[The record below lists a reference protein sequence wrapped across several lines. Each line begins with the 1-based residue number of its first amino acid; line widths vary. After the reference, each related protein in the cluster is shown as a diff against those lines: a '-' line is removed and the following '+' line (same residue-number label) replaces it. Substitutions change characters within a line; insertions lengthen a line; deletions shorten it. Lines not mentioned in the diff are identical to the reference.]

1 MNVVFHGIVLHI
13 MRYGDTSAIIKC
25 FTENGLRSFLYKGAR
40 NKRNKSRF
48 NRLHP
53 MCRVE
58 IVASDKGGEGLITLR
73 EVEAV
78 TEPIQLDPYR
88 MAMASFLAEVLMK
101 ALREEPSAERLMR
114 FLNGLS
120 DLIIEVHLEPSFLV
134 QALNELAFFLGI
146 QPEMSRGAFFDLRN
160 GCFQDQLPDHADHL
174 AGSEANMFY
183 QAVEDVVQLQN
194 HIQRNM
200 ALRCWLRYFQVQLD
214 GFGTIKSLDVI
225 ETVFYD

>member
-1 MNVVFHGIVLHI
+1 MNVVFHGIVLHM

-40 NKRNKSRF
+40 NKRNKGRF
-48 NRLHP
+48 NRLYP

-73 EVEAV
+73 EIEAV
-78 TEPIQLDPYR
+78 SDPVHPDPYR
-88 MAMASFLAEVLMK
+88 MAMAAFLAEVLMK
-101 ALREEPSAERLMR
+101 ALREEPGADRLMR

-120 DLIIEVHLEPSFLV
+120 DLMIEERLEPSFLV
-134 QALNELAFFLGI
+134 QALNELAFLLGI
-146 QPEMSRGAFFDLRN
+146 QPEVSRGTFFDLRN
-160 GCFQDQLPDHADHL
+160 GCFQGQLPDHADHF

-183 QAVEDVVQLQN
+183 QAVENADQLQN
-194 HIQRNM
+194 HTQRNM

-214 GFGTIKSLDVI
+214 GFGTIKSLDVL